1 MTRHPT
7 ARRVKHSAS
16 SPDDVFVARAF
27 EASSW
32 ASRNRQTVII
42 GAIVAAVAIVGI
54 LYYAHYRD
62 SLRERAATEIVRVR
76 ATVQSGNSALAISE
90 LEKYLA
96 SFGGTPTAEEAR
108 LMLGQQYLLTG
119 ASDKAIATVE
129 PIAGDKDTAEGAQAA
144 MLLAEAYESAKN
156 TERAEQV
163 FLAVGDQAPFLFM
176 KQEAL
181 DNAARLRLTRGNAPG
196 AVELLERLVE
206 ITPEVNP
213 ERDVYELRLA
223 EARAAAGGAA
233 ATAG

>member
-7 ARRVKHSAS
+7 ARRVKHAETT
-16 SPDDVFVARAF
+16 PDDLFVARAF
-27 EASSW
+27 EATSW

-42 GAIVAAVAIVGI
+42 GAIVAAVAIIGV

-76 ATVQSGNSALAISE
+76 ATVQSGNTALAISE

-96 SFGGTPTAEEAR
+96 SFSGTPTAEEAR
-108 LMLGQQYLLTG
+108 LMLGQQYLLSG
-119 ASDKAIATVE
+119 ASDKAITTVE
-129 PIAGDKDTAEGAQAA
+129 PIADDEDTAEGAQAA
-144 MLLAEAYESAKN
+144 FLLAEAYESAKN
-156 TERAEQV
+156 TDKAEEV
-163 FLAVGDQAPFLFM
+163 FLGIGERAPFLFM

-181 DNAARLRLTRGNAPG
+181 DNVARLRLARGNAPG
-196 AVELLERLVE
+196 AVEVLERLVE

-223 EARAAAGGAA
+223 EARAAAGG
-233 ATAG
+233 TAPSAG